1 MGDLNEEK
9 KRGGASRG
17 RGFLSGVS
25 YLTVSALLVKV
36 MGFLYRIPM
45 LTYLGT
51 EGMGYFNTAYELYAL
66 FCIISTAGLPVA
78 MSVLISSCEAQ
89 GREGRVKRIFRVSLL
104 AFIVMGTVGTLLLYG
119 FSDALAHLLKNQGAA
134 AGIRMIAP
142 TVLLICVSSA
152 FRGYFQGK
160 RSMAPTAISQ
170 VIEALGKLLL
180 GVTFAA
186 YAFRQGKHLP
196 EIAAYAVLGLT
207 VGTGISVLYL
217 WVQKILWDRKQ
228 KPALGEPPTEDDA
241 QCRDL
246 GLLRRLA
253 AIAVPVTLGAGVMG
267 VTKLID
273 VALIMRRL
281 QAAGLSAVQATSA
294 YGCYSTLAVP
304 VFNMI
309 PSLTTSVS
317 LSVVP
322 ALSAALGRGE
332 QGRADAARVT
342 CSALRMTLIF
352 AVPAALGLCVFSPQV
367 LTLLFG
373 HQPAAVAEAAP
384 WLACLAMA
392 IPASCL
398 ITVSGALLQAVGH
411 PERPVL
417 SMLAGIAVKAAM
429 AYLLLGNPR
438 IGMMGAAV
446 STLACDVV
454 IALLNLCFL
463 ARLAPWLLPTPKQAA
478 ELFFLPAI
486 LSAISVF
493 AVVLARRGLGWE
505 GEGVLSTL
513 VSIASVACLYG
524 GAWLLVMSRKILK
537 KKTITS
543 T

>member
-1 MGDLNEEK
+1 MEDLREGK
-9 KRGGASRG
+9 SGGRESRG
-17 RGFLSGVS
+17 KGFLSGVS
-25 YLTVSALLVKV
+25 YLTVSALLVKI

-66 FCIISTAGLPVA
+66 FCVISTAGLPVA
-78 MSVLISSCEAQ
+78 MSVLISSCESQ
-89 GREGRVKRIFRVSLL
+89 GRAGRVKRIFRVSLL
-104 AFIVMGTVGTLLLYG
+104 GFLIVGTVGMLLLYG
-119 FSDALAHLLKNQGAA
+119 FADALAHLLKNQGAA
-134 AGIRMIAP
+134 AGIRMISP

-160 RSMAPTAISQ
+160 RSMAPTAVSQ

-186 YAFRQGKHLP
+186 YAFGQGKTLP

-228 KPALGEPPTEDDA
+228 KSPLCEPLPEDSTKFE
-241 QCRDL
+241 DL

-253 AIAVPVTLGAGVMG
+253 AIAVPITLGAGIMG

-281 QAAGLSAVQATSA
+281 QSAGMSAVAATSA

-352 AVPAALGLCVFSPQV
+352 ALPAALGLCVFSPQV

-411 PERPVL
+411 PERPVI
-417 SMLAGIAVKAAM
+417 SMLAGIAVKAAT

-438 IGMMGAAV
+438 VGMMGAAV
-446 STLACDVV
+446 STLACDTV

-478 ELFFLPAI
+478 ELFFLPAL
-486 LSAISVF
+486 LSAASVF
-493 AVVLARRGLGWE
+493 AVVTAKNALGAE
-505 GEGVLSTL
+505 DVGTLSTL

-524 GAWLLVMSRKILK
+524 GGWLLILSRKRAGARGR
-537 KKTITS
+537 
-543 T
+543 

>member
-1 MGDLNEEK
+1 MGDTEK
-9 KRGGASRG
+9 KNTSRRERRS

-25 YLTVSALLVKV
+25 YLTVSALLVKI

-78 MSVLISSCEAQ
+78 MSVMISSCETQ
-89 GREGRVKRIFRVSLL
+89 GKRERVKRIFRVSLI
-104 AFIVMGTVGTLLLYG
+104 AFLLVGGVGTLVLYG

-134 AGIRMIAP
+134 AGIRMISP

-160 RSMAPTAISQ
+160 QSMAPTAVSQ
-170 VIEALGKLLL
+170 VIEASGKLLL

-186 YAFRQGKHLP
+186 YAHGQGKDLP
-196 EIAAYAVLGLT
+196 TVAAYAVLGLT

-217 WVQKILWDRKQ
+217 WVQKLIWDRK
-228 KPALGEPPTEDDA
+228 KSTAFCETVPEDDPKF
-241 QCRDL
+241 QDL
-246 GLLRRLA
+246 RLLRRLA

-281 QAAGLSAVQATSA
+281 QATGMSATAAASA

-322 ALSAALGRGE
+322 ALSAALGQGE
-332 QGRADAARVT
+332 QGRAEASRVT
-342 CSALRMTLIF
+342 ASALRMTMLF
-352 AVPAALGLCVFSPQV
+352 AIPAALGICVFSKDV
-367 LTLLFG
+367 LSLLFG
-373 HQPAAVAEAAP
+373 HQPTAVAEAAP
-384 WLACLAMA
+384 WLACLGLA

-411 PERPVL
+411 PERPVI
-417 SMLAGIAVKAAM
+417 SMLAGIAVKAVT
-429 AYLLLGNPR
+429 AYLLIGDPR
-438 IGMMGAAV
+438 VGMMGAAV
-446 STLACDVV
+446 STLACDTV
-454 IALLNLCFL
+454 IALCNLCFL
-463 ARLAPWLLPTPKQAA
+463 VRIAPWLLPTPKQSA
-478 ELFFLPAI
+478 ELLLLPTLLAG
-486 LSAISVF
+486 ISVC
-493 AVVLARRGLGWE
+493 AVVLLRHSLGVD
-505 GEGVLSTL
+505 GISTLSTL

-524 GAWLLVMSRKILK
+524 GGWLLILSRKRAGAK
-537 KKTITS
+537 GR
-543 T
+543 